1 MLVRFKAPK
10 WMRII
15 SRSVASQQEFDL
27 PGFDDRQSHLKELD
41 KSMKDSEEPRER
53 ADSKRSAQP
62 GHAQPQLWD

>member
-15 SRSVASQQEFDL
+15 SRPVASQQEFDL
-27 PGFDDRQSHLKELD
+27 PGLVADSHLKELD

-53 ADSKRSAQP
+53 ADSKRSAHP
-62 GHAQPQLWD
+62 GHEQPQLWD